1 MRRHPIWIRIAG
13 AAALGGCALIGC
25 FAYAAQQHVVT
36 QKRSIFSAKQLSVKV
51 GDTVKFVNEDSYS
64 HNVFSLSEAK
74 TFDLGSMPQGGDRS
88 VTFDKPG
95 TVEIECAVH
104 TEMRMVIEVTK

>member
-1 MRRHPIWIRIAG
+1 MKRRPTWVRIAG
-13 AAALGGCALIGC
+13 AAALGGCALMGC
-25 FAYAAQQHVVT
+25 LAYAAQQHVVT
-36 QKRSIFSAKQLSVKV
+36 QKRSAFSAKQITVKV
-51 GDTVKFVNEDSYS
+51 GDSVKFVNEDGYS

-74 TFDLGSMPQGGDRS
+74 TFDLGSMAQGGDRS

-104 TEMRMVIEVTK
+104 TDMRMVIEVTK